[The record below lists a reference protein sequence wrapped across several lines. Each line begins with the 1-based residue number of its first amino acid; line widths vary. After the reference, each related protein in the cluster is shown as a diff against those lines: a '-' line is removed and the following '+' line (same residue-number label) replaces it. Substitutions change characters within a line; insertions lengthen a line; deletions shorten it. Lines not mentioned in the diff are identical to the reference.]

1 MVEWG
6 SKRILHLWAYVVAYV
21 KRMDGLVDNV
31 VACGM
36 NDAVGFAYTSELPQ
50 EPPVGIRENN
60 LDASAEVSAVE
71 IYDLAGSLRIAKP
84 GTDLRT
90 VKLSQGVYSG
100 AREKRKHVQREE
112 SIYPIRSP

>member
-36 NDAVGFAYTSELPQ
+36 NDAAGFAYTSELPQ
-50 EPPVGIRENN
+50 ELPVGIRENN
-60 LDASAEVSAVE
+60 LDASAEVSEVE

-84 GTDLRT
+84 GIDLRT
-90 VKLSQGVYSG
+90 VKLPQGYIWC
-100 AREKRKHVQREE
+100 ERKEE
-112 SIYPIRSP
+112 TRSA

>member
-60 LDASAEVSAVE
+60 LDASAEVSEVE

-90 VKLSQGVYSG
+90 VKLPQRVYLV
-100 AREKRKHVQREE
+100 REKRGNTSSVRKVL
-112 SIYPIRSP
+112 IP